1 MIKRLRA
8 RFIRIA
14 TLSVAVVMLLLTVAV
29 NAANFI
35 STDSDLTETLEL
47 ICGNEG
53 TIPLPAQGTAPGAS
67 GEDAAPNSSGAA
79 DGSDTAD
86 GSGTSGGETSPD
98 GSGSAAPSLEE
109 APPDAGSAPGGAP
122 PDDAAVPRPVPAGQR
137 RGGPFTAETPFSTR
151 FFVLRYDDGGTLVQA
166 DLDRIASV
174 TQDDTDEFLAAA
186 LAHGEGDGYYGS
198 YKFRVVRTGENRRM
212 AVFLDCY
219 QELRAV
225 RAVAVW
231 SLLADGA
238 CIALV
243 YLLVVL
249 CSRRAI
255 DPVVRSAERQKQ
267 FITDAGHELKT
278 PITVIATS
286 LKVLEMEVGQQKW
299 IDKAQAQ
306 TEKLGALVNSL
317 VTLSRMDE
325 EEPPLTFSNF
335 DLSAAVLET
344 AESFRDSAE
353 TAGHPL
359 TLDVPS
365 GLTVRGDEAAI
376 RQLVSILLD
385 NALKYALPGGTVSLS
400 LRRER
405 HGIVLC
411 SSNPC
416 APMDPTDLP
425 RLFDRFYRPDKSRSS
440 ATGGFGVGLS
450 IAQSVAQAH
459 GGSIRAECPAEGTI
473 VFTVTLKS

>member
-122 PDDAAVPRPVPAGQR
+122 PDDAGAPRPVPAGQR

-198 YKFRVVRTGENRRM
+198 YKFRVVRTGEDRRM

-219 QELRAV
+219 QELGRCGPWRSGPCWRTGRAS
-225 RAVAVW
+225 RW
-231 SLLADGA
+231 
-238 CIALV
+238 CIFWW
-243 YLLVVL
+243 
-249 CSRRAI
+249 CSAPAGPSTRWCAA
-255 DPVVRSAERQKQ
+255 RSGRSSSSP
-267 FITDAGHELKT
+267 TR
-278 PITVIATS
+278 ATS
-286 LKVLEMEVGQQKW
+286 
-299 IDKAQAQ
+299 
-306 TEKLGALVNSL
+306 
-317 VTLSRMDE
+317 
-325 EEPPLTFSNF
+325 
-335 DLSAAVLET
+335 
-344 AESFRDSAE
+344 
-353 TAGHPL
+353 
-359 TLDVPS
+359 
-365 GLTVRGDEAAI
+365 
-376 RQLVSILLD
+376 
-385 NALKYALPGGTVSLS
+385 
-400 LRRER
+400 
-405 HGIVLC
+405 
-411 SSNPC
+411 
-416 APMDPTDLP
+416 
-425 RLFDRFYRPDKSRSS
+425 
-440 ATGGFGVGLS
+440 
-450 IAQSVAQAH
+450 
-459 GGSIRAECPAEGTI
+459 
-473 VFTVTLKS
+473 

>member
-53 TIPLPAQGTAPGAS
+53 TIPLPAQGTATGAS
-67 GEDAAPNSSGAA
+67 EEDAAPNSSGA
-79 DGSDTAD
+79 AD

-122 PDDAAVPRPVPAGQR
+122 PDDAGAPRPVPAGQR

-198 YKFRVVRTGENRRM
+198 YKFRVVRTGEDRRM

-286 LKVLEMEVGQQKW
+286 LKVLEMEVGRQKW

-335 DLSAAVLET
+335 DMSAAVLET

-359 TLDVPS
+359 ALDVPS